1 MEIHSHVT
9 TYARNGVLGCYY
21 NSPFT
26 NAQLK
31 ELERQAMIYKY
42 MIASVPVPFD
52 LLVLSSSS
60 SARPCNNRNIFGD
73 LEPGRCRRT
82 DGKKWIC
89 SREVV
94 SNHKYCERYLHRG
107 RPRSRKR
114 VELPYSRPSN
124 NKYNGGSEKNRDLR
138 KQSLT
143 SIKDKTFEP
152 REVSASLS
160 RYKDFR
166 SFSLICLTSN
176 EDENKYLNFIDIWSD
191 GVRSCEKQSTTTS
204 TPASSSSNGN
214 LSLFFSFF
222 LTGHDKMGLGV
233 IGSGGDDPHGYG
245 PYGVVSSSLDE
256 MSNWLAPLGG
266 PLVEILRPN
275 PSSVFSGDI
284 ESHSM
289 TETPSSSPS
298 RVVKKV
304 TGSCLMKAAKFE
316 DLCVFFFPLF
326 LSCACGLENQLQ
338 LLVENLNKYYSL
350 HSPKINKKNIPLFAF
365 FYSRSSLPNPRNGP
379 I

>member
-1 MEIHSHVT
+1 
-9 TYARNGVLGCYY
+9 
-21 NSPFT
+21 
-26 NAQLK
+26 
-31 ELERQAMIYKY
+31 MIYKY

-166 SFSLICLTSN
+166 GIEIFPEPASN

-191 GVRSCEKQSTTTS
+191 GLDLSMG
-204 TPASSSSNGN
+204 GN
-214 LSLFFSFF
+214 S

-298 RVVKKV
+298 RVVKK
-304 TGSCLMKAAKFE
+304 
-316 DLCVFFFPLF
+316 
-326 LSCACGLENQLQ
+326 
-338 LLVENLNKYYSL
+338 
-350 HSPKINKKNIPLFAF
+350 
-365 FYSRSSLPNPRNGP
+365 
-379 I
+379 